1 MFINITT
8 PSDTQKGPLRRAIR
22 SQAALSSATCRKN
35 TIAAKASSSS
45 NSPED
50 QIPTKVR
57 RRSKAKVIKD
67 NSEALTSS
75 SVSASSRRN
84 SSSAGSLSPVQQYH
98 LVSPQSGQLIIQF
111 DSSLTFPFTGAW
123 HAKIPQLVNTYLT
136 YFAPSVQDPIYMSD
150 RPILRQELW
159 PETISHRA
167 LFFTNLLL
175 ASSHPSFSRERTQEI
190 TAWFRLEAMRS
201 LQLGL
206 DSTTGLNTSD
216 QMIATVCL
224 LCAWEFQ
231 FGDEVS
237 AIAHMAGL
245 KTIMNLRGGFH
256 DASLPPIVRRL
267 VSFVT
272 YDQLWYSGMEPVYIP
287 PGLDRPFTSD
297 LSSLDLPTG
306 FASLAQSHRMCP
318 IAPSA
323 LGFISEINLIMK
335 RPRHRRYALLDVQA
349 RLTEYNFLENLT
361 SNFSPIQTSMDDT
374 ISVQA
379 EMHIKLALLSLV
391 SHLQGS
397 GSEQFWE
404 MGESLFPEVL
414 INTVYAEIGLWAL
427 FLICG
432 TMQYPSPKLLGGLEK
447 LVSSL
452 LHIDWSLVDLTLRQY
467 LYPPDSLDIAS
478 RTLWDQI
485 VPNRA
490 TIFEQNNLSRFH
502 VAALTRNETPI
513 V

>member
-35 TIAAKASSSS
+35 TIAAKASSNS

-50 QIPTKVR
+50 QIPPRVR

-67 NSEALTSS
+67 NSEA
-75 SVSASSRRN
+75 SVSVTSRRN
-84 SSSAGSLSPVQQYH
+84 SSSASSLSPVQQYH
-98 LVSPQSGQLIIQF
+98 LVSPHSGQSIIQF
-111 DSSLTFPFTGAW
+111 DSSLTFPYADAW
-123 HAKIPQLVNTYLT
+123 HPKIPQLVDTYLT
-136 YFAPSVQDPIYMSD
+136 YFAPSAQDPIYISD

-237 AIAHMAGL
+237 AIAHMTGL
-245 KTIMNLRGGFH
+245 KTMMNLRGGFH

-272 YDQLWYSGMEPVYIP
+272 YDQLWYSGMEPVYVP
-287 PGLDRPFTSD
+287 QGLNRPFTSD

-306 FASLAQSHRMCP
+306 FASLARSHRMCL
-318 IAPSA
+318 IAPST

-335 RPRHRRYALLDVQA
+335 RSRHRRFALLDVQA

-391 SHLQGS
+391 SHLQGN

-404 MGESLFPEVL
+404 MSESLFPEVL
-414 INTVYAEIGLWAL
+414 INTVYAEIGL
-427 FLICG
+427 
-432 TMQYPSPKLLGGLEK
+432 
-447 LVSSL
+447 
-452 LHIDWSLVDLTLRQY
+452 
-467 LYPPDSLDIAS
+467 
-478 RTLWDQI
+478 
-485 VPNRA
+485 
-490 TIFEQNNLSRFH
+490 
-502 VAALTRNETPI
+502 
-513 V
+513 